1 MTVRASHARALVYHA
16 LVLAFGFVMVYP
28 LLWLLASSF
37 KGTSEIFTHMTSLI
51 PGRFT
56 LDNYRNGWAGFGNVS
71 FSTFFRNSILLAG
84 LATLGTVLSSAVVAY
99 GFARIRFVGREFW
112 FACMIATLMLPIQ
125 VQLIPQYI
133 LFNSLGWV
141 NSFLPLTVPRF
152 FGGSFF
158 IFLIV
163 QFIRGIPLELDE
175 SAEID
180 GASKLD
186 VFWRIILPL
195 VKPALITASI
205 FSFYWTWE
213 DFLGPLLYL
222 NDPVLYPVSLALK
235 NFADPSAAT
244 DWGAIFAMSVLS
256 LVPVVVI
263 FVWLQRYL
271 VEGIQTTGLR
281 G

>member
-1 MTVRASHARALVYHA
+1 MRVRVAKPVVYHA
-16 LVLAFGFVMVYP
+16 VVLALSFVMIYP
-28 LLWLLASSF
+28 LMWLVASSF
-37 KGTSEIFTHMTSLI
+37 KGPSEIFANMTTLV
-51 PGRFT
+51 PQRFT
-56 LDNYRNGWAGFGNVS
+56 LANYRNGWAGFGGVS
-71 FSTFFRNSILLAG
+71 FATFFRNSVVLAG
-84 LATLGTVLSSAVVAY
+84 LSTLGTVLSSAVIAY
-99 GFARIRFVGREFW
+99 GFARVRFVGRDFW

-133 LFNSLGWV
+133 LFNALGWV
-141 NSFLPLTVPRF
+141 NTFLPLTVPRF

-180 GASKLD
+180 GASRFD
-186 VFWRIILPL
+186 VFCHIILPL
-195 VKPALITASI
+195 IKPALITASI

-222 NDPVLYPVSLALK
+222 NDPMLYPVSLALK

-256 LVPVVVI
+256 LIPVVVI

-271 VEGIQTTGLR
+271 VEGIQATGLK

>member
-1 MTVRASHARALVYHA
+1 MIV
-16 LVLAFGFVMVYP
+16 AF
-28 LLWLLASSF
+28 L
-37 KGTSEIFTHMTSLI
+37 
-51 PGRFT
+51 
-56 LDNYRNGWAGFGNVS
+56 
-71 FSTFFRNSILLAG
+71 
-84 LATLGTVLSSAVVAY
+84 TVLIFPPST
-99 GFARIRFVGREFW
+99 W
-112 FACMIATLMLPIQ
+112 
-125 VQLIPQYI
+125 
-133 LFNSLGWV
+133 WV
-141 NSFLPLTVPRF
+141 NSFLPLTVLRF